1 MQDQAVVTN
10 HPKVM
15 EQVGLAVWVQEVLE
29 EQLWSLGLVVPVM

>member
-1 MQDQAVVTN
+1 MQDQAGVTN

-15 EQVGLAVWVQEVLE
+15 EQVELAVWVQEVLE